1 MSTRQWTV
9 TPAVVK
15 LPLFDDGECWITV
28 RQQLTAGEEK
38 LMATGALKRMS
49 PSGAGTTDFTV
60 SYDVDFEAAAFNK
73 IAVHL
78 LDWNVPDPDGK
89 VIFIDTP
96 KKKNAA
102 LRVLHPDV
110 FKEIERVIDEHVEAQ
125 EEKKVTS
132 GSSGRAT
139 TS

>member
-9 TPAVVK
+9 TPEVVK

-38 LMATGALKRMS
+38 MMATGALKRMS
-49 PSGAGTTDFTV
+49 PSGAGTTDFSV

-89 VIFIDTP
+89 VIIIDTP
-96 KKKNAA
+96 KKMNAS

-125 EEKKVTS
+125 QEKKATS
-132 GSSGRAT
+132 GSSGPAT